1 MLMGLA
7 AAAVPIAVH
16 FFNLRRPRRVD
27 FSSLAFVRQ
36 VEERTMQR
44 LNIKRWL
51 LLALRVLAVACLALA
66 FARPVL
72 SPEIAGTVG
81 APASGNA
88 AMSVV
93 VDNSLSMT
101 RRSGGEG
108 PLLEQAKARAAAL
121 AGQMQPGDDLRLGAT
136 AGLGDGSTGRASY
149 RNAGAAR
156 EAVKAVEA
164 HPGAEPLVRTARR
177 AARRLA
183 SADRAGARAHELY
196 LFTDLQ
202 KSTLADTLAESTDAE
217 ANDNL
222 RVGLVPVGGGGAGE
236 ASSGNVAVTDVTVES
251 RIVEVGQPAR
261 LTATLRNVGDET
273 LEGYRASVYLGEER
287 SGGESAERLAQ
298 ATADLAPGERRTVSF
313 TVTPRRR
320 GWLAGRVE
328 IEGGDGFPADDARH
342 FILHVPRERRVL
354 IVRGRDQP
362 AEYVELA
369 LASGGAGEG
378 DSVFQT
384 QTLGAGQLAG
394 ANLSTYDAVVLVGPQ
409 SLASGTR
416 QALARYVESGGGLLL
431 FPGSGMAHADYN
443 ALLDR
448 LGGGEITGM
457 SGGSGD
463 GEGTRRPIASFERVD
478 TDHPLFEGVF
488 DQARSQRVERPT
500 LYRVADYAA
509 RSGAEQALIQLSNR
523 RPFLQEIRHGQGGAL
538 FMAAA
543 PNERW
548 SDLPTRGL
556 FVPLLYRSLFYL
568 SASGSTAGDALIA
581 GRAGELRVRGG
592 GRTGSDG
599 SEREPLRLVGPEG
612 QEVIP
617 PQRRLF
623 GATLIETSGQL
634 RTPGVYDVR
643 RGDRL
648 VRRVAL
654 NLDPAESDVR
664 PAAADEAA
672 DRLAEAL
679 GTDDVRVLA
688 GEDGRRGLARTL
700 RAGRAGMELWNVFLA
715 LALALLVAEMVV
727 AKYWTPEE
735 A

>member
-1 MLMGLA
+1 MSFLNPWMLMGLA

-121 AGQMQPGDDLRLGAT
+121 AGQMQPGDDLRLSAT
-136 AGLGDGSTGRASY
+136 AGRGDGSTGRASY
-149 RNAGAAR
+149 RNAGAAQ

-183 SADRAGARAHELY
+183 SADRAGARARELY

-328 IEGGDGFPADDARH
+328 TEGGDGFPADDARH

-354 IVRGRDQP
+354 IVRGQDQP

-369 LASGGAGEG
+369 LASGGADEG
-378 DSVFQT
+378 GSVFQT

-394 ANLSTYDAVVLVGPQ
+394 TNLSTYDAVVLVGPQ

-416 QALARYVESGGGLLL
+416 QALARYVDSGGGLLL
-431 FPGSGMAHADYN
+431 FPGSGMARADYN

-448 LGGGEITGM
+448 LGGGEITGV

-509 RSGAEQALIQLSNR
+509 RSGAEQALIQLSNG

-648 VRRVAL
+648 VRRVA
-654 NLDPAESDVR
+654 
-664 PAAADEAA
+664 
-672 DRLAEAL
+672 
-679 GTDDVRVLA
+679 
-688 GEDGRRGLARTL
+688 RRSAPTTCACSLARTDGAAL
-700 RAGRAGMELWNVFLA
+700 RARFAPGARGWSCGTSSSRWRWRCWSPRWSWRSTGRRRRRSAWR
-715 LALALLVAEMVV
+715 VACVT
-727 AKYWTPEE
+727 AHAIQPS
-735 A
+735 